1 MRTISNLQLYKMKK
15 IISFIVNPSL
25 DKTHKKANVWVFI
38 LIITSVFIFDVFF
51 VLSISFFKFENIKT
65 STDGLEFYKNKWF
78 LYLIPCLL
86 VPVVEELSCRLF
98 LKKSL
103 INSYI
108 SLSLITFISIL
119 LFQNRKIYALDWY
132 VLNTLVFSFV
142 IWISLFSFRKYL
154 ANIKIP
160 DRTIFYASAVLFSLL
175 HLSNYSFQI
184 NELPKYLFLI
194 IPQLFSGL
202 LYGYIR
208 ITNGITYSILSHS
221 IHNTILMFI
230 I

>member
-1 MRTISNLQLYKMKK
+1 MRTISNYPSYKVKK

-25 DKTHKKANVWVFI
+25 DKAYKKANLWVFV
-38 LIITSVFIFDVFF
+38 LIITSVFIFDIFF
-51 VLSISFFKFENIKT
+51 VLGISLFKFENINT

-108 SLSLITFISIL
+108 SLSLITFILIL
-119 LFQNRKIYALDWY
+119 LFQNRKIYTLDWY

-142 IWISLFSFRKYL
+142 IWTSLFSFKKYL
-154 ANIKIP
+154 ANIKIA

-184 NELPKYLFLI
+184 NESPKYLFLI
-194 IPQLFSGL
+194 IPQFFSGL

-208 ITNGITYSILSHS
+208 ITNGMIYSILSHS
-221 IHNTILMFI
+221 IHNTILMLI

>member
-1 MRTISNLQLYKMKK
+1 MKK

-25 DKTHKKANVWVFI
+25 DKAHKKANAWVFI

-51 VLSISFFKFENIKT
+51 VLSISFFEFENIKT

-154 ANIKIP
+154 ANIKIA
-160 DRTIFYASAVLFSLL
+160 DRTIFYASVVLFSLL

>member
-132 VLNTLVFSFV
+132 VLNTLVFSFF

-154 ANIKIP
+154 ANIKIA

>member
-1 MRTISNLQLYKMKK
+1 MKK
-15 IISFIVNPSL
+15 LLSFIINPNL
-25 DKTHKKANVWVFI
+25 DQGYKKVNVWFFI
-38 LIITSVFIFDVFF
+38 LLITSIFIFDIFF
-51 VLSISFFKFENIKT
+51 IIGISFFKLENIDI
-65 STDGLEFYKNKWF
+65 STGGLEFYKNKWF

-86 VPVVEELSCRLF
+86 VPVIEELSCRLF

-108 SLSLITFISIL
+108 SLSLITFILIL
-119 LFQNRKIYALDWY
+119 LLQNRKIYSLDWY
-132 VLNTLVFSFV
+132 VLNTLVFSFS
-142 IWISLFSFRKYL
+142 IWLSLFSFKKYFV
-154 ANIKIP
+154 NIKIT
-160 DRTIFYASAVLFSLL
+160 DRTIFYGSAILFSLL

-194 IPQLFSGL
+194 IPQLCSGL
-202 LYGYIR
+202 IYGYIR
-208 ITNGITYSILSHS
+208 VKNGIIYSILLHS

>member
-1 MRTISNLQLYKMKK
+1 MKK

-25 DKTHKKANVWVFI
+25 DKAYKKANLWVFI
-38 LIITSVFIFDVFF
+38 LIITSVFIFDIFF
-51 VLSISFFKFENIKT
+51 VLGISLFEFENINT

-86 VPVVEELSCRLF
+86 VPLVEELSCRLF

-108 SLSLITFISIL
+108 SLSLITFILIL
-119 LFQNRKIYALDWY
+119 LFQNRKIYTLDWY

-142 IWISLFSFRKYL
+142 IWTSLFSFKKYL
-154 ANIKIP
+154 ANIKIA

-184 NELPKYLFLI
+184 NESPKYLFLI
-194 IPQLFSGL
+194 IPQFFSGL

-208 ITNGITYSILSHS
+208 ITNGMIYSILSHS
-221 IHNTILMFI
+221 IHNTILMLI

>member
-1 MRTISNLQLYKMKK
+1 MKK
-15 IISFIVNPSL
+15 LLSFIINPNL
-25 DKTHKKANVWVFI
+25 DQGYKKVNVWFFI
-38 LIITSVFIFDVFF
+38 LLITSIFIFDIFF
-51 VLSISFFKFENIKT
+51 IIGISFFKLENIDI
-65 STDGLEFYKNKWF
+65 STGGLEFYKNKWF

-86 VPVVEELSCRLF
+86 VPIVEELSCRLF

-108 SLSLITFISIL
+108 SLSLITFILIL
-119 LFQNRKIYALDWY
+119 LLQNRKIYSLDWY
-132 VLNTLVFSFV
+132 VLNTLVFSFS
-142 IWISLFSFRKYL
+142 IWLSLFSFKKYFV
-154 ANIKIP
+154 NIKIT
-160 DRTIFYASAVLFSLL
+160 DRTIFYGSAILFSLL

-194 IPQLFSGL
+194 IPQLCSGL
-202 LYGYIR
+202 IYGYIR
-208 ITNGITYSILSHS
+208 VKNGIIYSILLHS

>member
-1 MRTISNLQLYKMKK
+1 MKK

-25 DKTHKKANVWVFI
+25 DKAYKKANLWVFV
-38 LIITSVFIFDVFF
+38 LIITSVFIFDIFF
-51 VLSISFFKFENIKT
+51 VLGISLFKFENINI
-65 STDGLEFYKNKWF
+65 STYGLGFYKNKWF

-86 VPVVEELSCRLF
+86 VPLVEELSCRLF

-108 SLSLITFISIL
+108 SLSLITFILIL
-119 LFQNRKIYALDWY
+119 LFQNRKIYTLDWY

-142 IWISLFSFRKYL
+142 IWTSLFSFKKYL
-154 ANIKIP
+154 ANIKIA

-194 IPQLFSGL
+194 IPQFFSGL

-208 ITNGITYSILSHS
+208 ITNGMIYSILSHS
-221 IHNTILMFI
+221 IHNTILMLI

>member
-1 MRTISNLQLYKMKK
+1 MKK
-15 IISFIVNPSL
+15 LLSFIINPNL
-25 DKTHKKANVWVFI
+25 NQDYKKVNVWVFI
-38 LIITSVFIFDVFF
+38 LIITSIFIFDVFF
-51 VLSISFFKFENIKT
+51 ILGISFFKLENIDIRT
-65 STDGLEFYKNKWF
+65 GGLEFYKNKWF

-86 VPVVEELSCRLF
+86 VPIVEELSCRLF

-108 SLSLITFISIL
+108 SLSLITFILIL
-119 LFQNRKIYALDWY
+119 LFQGRKIYTLDWY
-132 VLNTLVFSFV
+132 VLNTLIFSFF
-142 IWISLFSFRKYL
+142 IWLSLFLFQKYF
-154 ANIKIP
+154 AKIKIT
-160 DRTIFYASAVLFSLL
+160 DRTIFYGSAILFSLL

-194 IPQLFSGL
+194 IPQFFSGL

-208 ITNGITYSILSHS
+208 VTNGITYSILLHS
-221 IHNTILMFI
+221 LHNAILMFI

>member
-1 MRTISNLQLYKMKK
+1 MKK

-25 DKTHKKANVWVFI
+25 DKAHKKANAWVFI

-51 VLSISFFKFENIKT
+51 VLSISFFEFENIKT

-208 ITNGITYSILSHS
+208 IANGITYSILSHS

>member
-1 MRTISNLQLYKMKK
+1 MKK
-15 IISFIVNPSL
+15 LFSFIINPNL
-25 DKTHKKANVWVFI
+25 DQGYEKANVWVFI
-38 LIITSVFIFDVFF
+38 FFIISILIFDVFF
-51 VLSISFFKFENIKT
+51 ILGISFFNFENINT
-65 STDGLEFYKNKWF
+65 NIGGLEFYKNKWF

-108 SLSLITFISIL
+108 SLSLITFILIL
-119 LFQNRKIYALDWY
+119 LFQGRKIYTLDWY
-132 VLNTLVFSFV
+132 VLNTLVFSFF
-142 IWISLFSFRKYL
+142 IWLSLFLFEKYF
-154 ANIKIP
+154 AKIKIN
-160 DRTIFYASAVLFSLL
+160 DRTIFYGSAILFSLL

-194 IPQLFSGL
+194 IPQFFSGL

-208 ITNGITYSILSHS
+208 VANGITYSILLHS
-221 IHNTILMFI
+221 FHNTILMFI

>member
-1 MRTISNLQLYKMKK
+1 MKK

-25 DKTHKKANVWVFI
+25 DKAYKKANLWVFV
-38 LIITSVFIFDVFF
+38 LIITSVFIFDIFF
-51 VLSISFFKFENIKT
+51 VLGISLFKFENINT
-65 STDGLEFYKNKWF
+65 STNGLEFYKNKWF

-108 SLSLITFISIL
+108 SLSLITFILIL
-119 LFQNRKIYALDWY
+119 LFQNRKIYTLDWY

-142 IWISLFSFRKYL
+142 IWTSLFSFKKYL
-154 ANIKIP
+154 ANIKIA

-184 NELPKYLFLI
+184 NESPKYLFLI
-194 IPQLFSGL
+194 IPQFFSGL

-208 ITNGITYSILSHS
+208 ITNGMIYSILSHS
-221 IHNTILMFI
+221 IHNTILMLI

>member
-25 DKTHKKANVWVFI
+25 DKAHKKANAWVFI

-51 VLSISFFKFENIKT
+51 VLSISFFEFENIKT

>member
-1 MRTISNLQLYKMKK
+1 MKK
-15 IISFIVNPSL
+15 LLSFIINPNL
-25 DKTHKKANVWVFI
+25 DQGYKKVNVWFFI
-38 LIITSVFIFDVFF
+38 LLITSIFIFDIFF
-51 VLSISFFKFENIKT
+51 IIGISFFKLENIDI
-65 STDGLEFYKNKWF
+65 STGGLEFYKNKWF

-86 VPVVEELSCRLF
+86 VPVIEELSCRLF

-108 SLSLITFISIL
+108 SLSLITFILIL
-119 LFQNRKIYALDWY
+119 LLQNRKIYSLDLY
-132 VLNTLVFSFV
+132 VLNTLVFSFF
-142 IWISLFSFRKYL
+142 IWLLLFSFKKYFV
-154 ANIKIP
+154 NIKIT
-160 DRTIFYASAVLFSLL
+160 DRTIFYGSAILFSLL

-194 IPQLFSGL
+194 IPQLCSGL
-202 LYGYIR
+202 IYGYIR
-208 ITNGITYSILSHS
+208 VKNGIIYSILLHS

>member
-1 MRTISNLQLYKMKK
+1 MKK

-25 DKTHKKANVWVFI
+25 DKAYKKANLWVFI
-38 LIITSVFIFDVFF
+38 LIITSVFIFDIFF
-51 VLSISFFKFENIKT
+51 VLGISLFEFENINT

-108 SLSLITFISIL
+108 SLSLITFILIL
-119 LFQNRKIYALDWY
+119 LFQNRKIYTLDWY

-142 IWISLFSFRKYL
+142 IWTSLFSFKKYL
-154 ANIKIP
+154 ANIKIA

-184 NELPKYLFLI
+184 NESPKYLFLI
-194 IPQLFSGL
+194 ISQFFSGL

-208 ITNGITYSILSHS
+208 ITNGMIYSILSHS
-221 IHNTILMFI
+221 IHNTILMLI

>member
-1 MRTISNLQLYKMKK
+1 MKK
-15 IISFIVNPSL
+15 LLSFIINPNL
-25 DKTHKKANVWVFI
+25 DQGYNKANVWIFI
-38 LIITSVFIFDVFF
+38 FIITSILIFDVFF
-51 VLSISFFKFENIKT
+51 ILGISFFNFQNINT
-65 STDGLEFYKNKWF
+65 STEGLEFYQNKWF

-86 VPVVEELSCRLF
+86 VPVIEELSCRLF

-108 SLSLITFISIL
+108 SLSLITFILIL
-119 LFQNRKIYALDWY
+119 LFQDHKIYTLDWY
-132 VLNTLVFSFV
+132 VLNTLVFSFF
-142 IWISLFSFRKYL
+142 IWLSLFLFKKYF
-154 ANIKIP
+154 AKIKIT
-160 DRTIFYASAVLFSLL
+160 DRTIFYGSAILFSLL

-194 IPQLFSGL
+194 IPQFFSGL

-208 ITNGITYSILSHS
+208 VANGITYSILLHS
-221 IHNTILMFI
+221 LHNTILIFI

>member
-1 MRTISNLQLYKMKK
+1 MKK

-25 DKTHKKANVWVFI
+25 DKAYKKANLWVFI
-38 LIITSVFIFDVFF
+38 LIITSVFIFDIFF
-51 VLSISFFKFENIKT
+51 VLGISLFKFENINT

-108 SLSLITFISIL
+108 SLSLITFILIL
-119 LFQNRKIYALDWY
+119 LFQNRKIYTLDWY

-142 IWISLFSFRKYL
+142 IWTSLFSFKKYL
-154 ANIKIP
+154 ANIKIA

-184 NELPKYLFLI
+184 NESPKYLFLI
-194 IPQLFSGL
+194 IPQFFSGL

-208 ITNGITYSILSHS
+208 ITNGMIYSILSHS
-221 IHNTILMFI
+221 IHNTILMLI

>member
-1 MRTISNLQLYKMKK
+1 MKK
-15 IISFIVNPSL
+15 ILNFIINPNL
-25 DKTHKKANVWVFI
+25 DQGYEKANVWVFI
-38 LIITSVFIFDVFF
+38 FIITSILIFDVFF
-51 VLSISFFKFENIKT
+51 ILGISFFNFENINT
-65 STDGLEFYKNKWF
+65 STGGLEFYKNKWF

-86 VPVVEELSCRLF
+86 VPITEELSCRLF

-103 INSYI
+103 INSYV

-119 LFQNRKIYALDWY
+119 LFQNLKIYTVDWY
-132 VLNTLVFSFV
+132 VFNTLVFSFF
-142 IWISLFSFRKYL
+142 IWLSLFLFQKYFV
-154 ANIKIP
+154 KIEIT
-160 DRTIFYASAVLFSLL
+160 DRIIFYGSAILFSLL

-194 IPQLFSGL
+194 IPQFFSGL

-208 ITNGITYSILSHS
+208 VANGITYSILLHS
-221 IHNTILMFI
+221 FHNTILIFI

>member
-1 MRTISNLQLYKMKK
+1 MKK

-25 DKTHKKANVWVFI
+25 DKAYKKANLWVFI
-38 LIITSVFIFDVFF
+38 LIITSVFIFDIFF
-51 VLSISFFKFENIKT
+51 VLGISLFKFENINT

-108 SLSLITFISIL
+108 SLSLITFILIL
-119 LFQNRKIYALDWY
+119 LFQNRKIYTLDWY

-142 IWISLFSFRKYL
+142 IWTSLFSFKKYL
-154 ANIKIP
+154 ANIKIA

-194 IPQLFSGL
+194 IPQFFSGL

-208 ITNGITYSILSHS
+208 ITNGMIYSILSHS
-221 IHNTILMFI
+221 IHNTILMLI

>member
-1 MRTISNLQLYKMKK
+1 MKK
-15 IISFIVNPSL
+15 IISFIANPSL
-25 DKTHKKANVWVFI
+25 DKAYKKANVWVFI
-38 LIITSVFIFDVFF
+38 LIITSVFIFDIFF
-51 VLSISFFKFENIKT
+51 VLGISLFKFENINT

-108 SLSLITFISIL
+108 SLSLITFILIL
-119 LFQNRKIYALDWY
+119 LFQGRKIYTLDWY
-132 VLNTLVFSFV
+132 VLNTLIFSFF
-142 IWISLFSFRKYL
+142 IWLSLFLFQKYF
-154 ANIKIP
+154 AKIKIT
-160 DRTIFYASAVLFSLL
+160 DRTIFYGSAILFSLL

-194 IPQLFSGL
+194 IPQFFSGL

-208 ITNGITYSILSHS
+208 VTNGITYSILLHS
-221 IHNTILMFI
+221 LHNAILMFI

>member
-1 MRTISNLQLYKMKK
+1 MKK

-25 DKTHKKANVWVFI
+25 DKTYKKANVWVFI
-38 LIITSVFIFDVFF
+38 LIIASVFIFDIFF
-51 VLSISFFKFENIKT
+51 VLGISFFKFENINT
-65 STDGLEFYKNKWF
+65 NTDGLEFYKNKWF

-208 ITNGITYSILSHS
+208 ITNGIAYSILSHS

>member
-1 MRTISNLQLYKMKK
+1 MKK
-15 IISFIVNPSL
+15 LLSFIINPNL
-25 DKTHKKANVWVFI
+25 DQGYEKANVWIFI
-38 LIITSVFIFDVFF
+38 FIITSILIFDVFF
-51 VLSISFFKFENIKT
+51 ILGISFFNFENINT
-65 STDGLEFYKNKWF
+65 SSGGLEFYKNKWF

-184 NELPKYLFLI
+184 NELPKYLFLV

-208 ITNGITYSILSHS
+208 ITNGISYSILSHS

>member
-1 MRTISNLQLYKMKK
+1 MKK
-15 IISFIVNPSL
+15 LFSFIINPNL
-25 DKTHKKANVWVFI
+25 DQGYEKANVWVFI
-38 LIITSVFIFDVFF
+38 FFIISILIFDVFF
-51 VLSISFFKFENIKT
+51 ILGISFFNFENINT
-65 STDGLEFYKNKWF
+65 NIGGLEFYKNKWF

-108 SLSLITFISIL
+108 SLSLITFILIL
-119 LFQNRKIYALDWY
+119 LFQGRKIYTLDWY
-132 VLNTLVFSFV
+132 VLNTLVFSFF
-142 IWISLFSFRKYL
+142 IWLSLFLFEKYF
-154 ANIKIP
+154 AKIKIN
-160 DRTIFYASAVLFSLL
+160 DRTIFYGSAILFSLL

-194 IPQLFSGL
+194 IPQFFSGL

-208 ITNGITYSILSHS
+208 VANGITFSILLHS
-221 IHNTILMFI
+221 LHNTILIFI

>member
-1 MRTISNLQLYKMKK
+1 MKK

-25 DKTHKKANVWVFI
+25 DKAYKKANLWVFI
-38 LIITSVFIFDVFF
+38 LIITSVFIFDIFF
-51 VLSISFFKFENIKT
+51 VLGISLFEFENINT

-108 SLSLITFISIL
+108 SLSLITFILIL
-119 LFQNRKIYALDWY
+119 LFQNRKIYTLDWY

-142 IWISLFSFRKYL
+142 IWTSLFSFKKYL
-154 ANIKIP
+154 ANIKIA

-194 IPQLFSGL
+194 IPQFFSGL

-208 ITNGITYSILSHS
+208 ITNGMIYSILSHS
-221 IHNTILMFI
+221 IHNTILMLI

>member
-1 MRTISNLQLYKMKK
+1 MKK

-25 DKTHKKANVWVFI
+25 NKAYKKANVWVFI
-38 LIITSVFIFDVFF
+38 LIVTSVFIFDIFF
-51 VLSISFFKFENIKT
+51 VLGISLFKFENINT
-65 STDGLEFYKNKWF
+65 STNGLEFYKNKWF

-108 SLSLITFISIL
+108 SLSLITFILIL
-119 LFQNRKIYALDWY
+119 LFQNRKIYTLDWY

-142 IWISLFSFRKYL
+142 IWISLFSFKKYL
-154 ANIKIP
+154 ANIKIA

-194 IPQLFSGL
+194 IPQFFSGL

>member
-1 MRTISNLQLYKMKK
+1 MKK
-15 IISFIVNPSL
+15 LLSFIINPNL
-25 DKTHKKANVWVFI
+25 DQGYEKANVWIFI
-38 LIITSVFIFDVFF
+38 FIITSILIFDVFF
-51 VLSISFFKFENIKT
+51 ILGISFFNFENINT
-65 STDGLEFYKNKWF
+65 NIGGLEFYKNKWF

-108 SLSLITFISIL
+108 SLSLITFILIL
-119 LFQNRKIYALDWY
+119 LFQGRKIYTLDWY
-132 VLNTLVFSFV
+132 VLNTLIFSFF
-142 IWISLFSFRKYL
+142 IWLSLFLFQKYF
-154 ANIKIP
+154 AKIKIT
-160 DRTIFYASAVLFSLL
+160 DRTILYGSAILFSLL

-194 IPQLFSGL
+194 IPQFFSGL

-208 ITNGITYSILSHS
+208 VSNGITYSILLHTL
-221 IHNTILMFI
+221 HNTILMI
-230 I
+230 II

>member
-1 MRTISNLQLYKMKK
+1 MRTISNYPSYKVKK

-25 DKTHKKANVWVFI
+25 DKAYKKANLWVFV
-38 LIITSVFIFDVFF
+38 LIITSVFIFDIFF
-51 VLSISFFKFENIKT
+51 VLGISLFEFENINT

-108 SLSLITFISIL
+108 SLSLITFILIL
-119 LFQNRKIYALDWY
+119 LFQNRKIYTLDWY

-142 IWISLFSFRKYL
+142 IWTSLFSFKKYL
-154 ANIKIP
+154 ANIKIA

-194 IPQLFSGL
+194 IPQFFSGL

-208 ITNGITYSILSHS
+208 ITNGMIYSILSHS
-221 IHNTILMFI
+221 IHNTILMLI

>member
-1 MRTISNLQLYKMKK
+1 MKK

-25 DKTHKKANVWVFI
+25 DKAYKKANLWVFI
-38 LIITSVFIFDVFF
+38 LIITSVFIFDIFF
-51 VLSISFFKFENIKT
+51 VLGISLFEFENINT

-108 SLSLITFISIL
+108 SLSLITFILIL
-119 LFQNRKIYALDWY
+119 LFQNRKIYTLDWY

-142 IWISLFSFRKYL
+142 IWTSLFSFKKYL
-154 ANIKIP
+154 ANIKIA

-184 NELPKYLFLI
+184 NESPKYLFLI
-194 IPQLFSGL
+194 IPQFFSGL

-208 ITNGITYSILSHS
+208 ITNGMIYSILSHS
-221 IHNTILMFI
+221 IHNTILMLI

>member
-1 MRTISNLQLYKMKK
+1 MKK
-15 IISFIVNPSL
+15 ILNFIVNPNL
-25 DKTHKKANVWVFI
+25 DQGYEKANVWVFI
-38 LIITSVFIFDVFF
+38 FIITSILIFDVFF
-51 VLSISFFKFENIKT
+51 ILGISFFNFENINT
-65 STDGLEFYKNKWF
+65 STGGLEFYKNKWF

-86 VPVVEELSCRLF
+86 VPITEELSCRLF

-103 INSYI
+103 INSYV

-119 LFQNRKIYALDWY
+119 LFQNLKIYTVDWY
-132 VLNTLVFSFV
+132 VFNTLVFSFF
-142 IWISLFSFRKYL
+142 IWLSLFLFQKYFV
-154 ANIKIP
+154 KIEIT
-160 DRTIFYASAVLFSLL
+160 DRIIFYGSAILFSLL

-194 IPQLFSGL
+194 IPQFFSGL

-208 ITNGITYSILSHS
+208 VANGITYSILLHS
-221 IHNTILMFI
+221 FHNTILIFI

>member
-1 MRTISNLQLYKMKK
+1 MKK

-25 DKTHKKANVWVFI
+25 DKAYKKANLWVFI
-38 LIITSVFIFDVFF
+38 LIITSVFIFDIFF
-51 VLSISFFKFENIKT
+51 VLGISLFEFENINT

-108 SLSLITFISIL
+108 SLSLITFILIL
-119 LFQNRKIYALDWY
+119 LFQNRKIYTLDWY

-142 IWISLFSFRKYL
+142 IWTSLFSFKKYL
-154 ANIKIP
+154 GNIKIA

-184 NELPKYLFLI
+184 NESPKYLFLI
-194 IPQLFSGL
+194 IPQFFSGL

-208 ITNGITYSILSHS
+208 ITNGMIYSILSHS
-221 IHNTILMFI
+221 IHNTILMLI

>member
-1 MRTISNLQLYKMKK
+1 VKK

-25 DKTHKKANVWVFI
+25 DKAYKKANVWVFI
-38 LIITSVFIFDVFF
+38 LIVTSVFIFDIFF
-51 VLSISFFKFENIKT
+51 VLGISLFKFENINT
-65 STDGLEFYKNKWF
+65 STNGLEFYKNKWF

-86 VPVVEELSCRLF
+86 VPLVEELSCRLF

-108 SLSLITFISIL
+108 SLSLITFILIL
-119 LFQNRKIYALDWY
+119 LFQNRKIYTLDWY

-142 IWISLFSFRKYL
+142 IWTSLFSFKKYL
-154 ANIKIP
+154 ANIKIA

-184 NELPKYLFLI
+184 NESPKYLFLI
-194 IPQLFSGL
+194 IPQFFSGL

-208 ITNGITYSILSHS
+208 ITNGMIYSILSHS
-221 IHNTILMFI
+221 IHNTILMLI